1 MHVYVYI
8 YTFMHRLAYKTMIV
22 NIMRMSGRSED
33 EAARDAHNVLAVET
47 QLARAMK
54 PPAQV
59 TDALRYVF

>member
-1 MHVYVYI
+1 
-8 YTFMHRLAYKTMIV
+8 MIT

-33 EAARDAHNVLAVET
+33 EAQEDAQNVLKVET

-59 TDALRYVF
+59 DERVI

>member
-1 MHVYVYI
+1 
-8 YTFMHRLAYKTMIV
+8 MHRLAYKTMIV